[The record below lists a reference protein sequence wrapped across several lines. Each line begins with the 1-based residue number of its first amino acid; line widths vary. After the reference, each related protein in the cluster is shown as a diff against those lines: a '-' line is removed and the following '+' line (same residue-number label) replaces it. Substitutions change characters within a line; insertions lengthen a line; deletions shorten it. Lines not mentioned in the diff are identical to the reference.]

1 MGDHFCNEHGKVFF
15 QRGKMKGFAH
25 PLEDADGETVGWCN
39 EEDAETYHSPQGD
52 EPLVV
57 EAKKMG
63 AKVTGVDNFK
73 NRSMSV
79 AYSKDL
85 VCAGK
90 IELNQLSEYADRF
103 LKYIENN

>member
-1 MGDHFCNEHGKVFF
+1 MAHYCEEHQTAFF
-15 QRGKMKGFAH
+15 KGGKMKNFAH
-25 PLEDADGETVGWCN
+25 PIEGTEPAKWCN
-39 EEDAETYHSPQGD
+39 EEDAETYRSPQGD
-52 EPLVV
+52 EPLVA
-57 EAKKMG
+57 EAVRMG

-90 IELNQLSEYADRF
+90 IDIKQLSEYADKF
-103 LKYIENN
+103 LKYIENK